1 MDEFDKKKSQKLKIW
16 ISHQRN
22 LCRNE
27 DRLSCRNWKI
37 PRISEGITIF
47 KIQYEHN
54 INYYRNGIHNK
65 QPIIA
70 IFPMNRIKFLQ
81 DKRNNFRRISLN
93 DDLCTIMKEPIGV
106 IINPTH
112 ILQIHRIPRDHGKNW
127 PVIANFKNV
136 KIKYRA
142 KQ

>member
-1 MDEFDKKKSQKLKIW
+1 
-16 ISHQRN
+16 
-22 LCRNE
+22 
-27 DRLSCRNWKI
+27 
-37 PRISEGITIF
+37 
-47 KIQYEHN
+47 
-54 INYYRNGIHNK
+54 
-65 QPIIA
+65 
-70 IFPMNRIKFLQ
+70 MNRIKFLQ

-106 IINPTH
+106 IINPTD

-142 KQ
+142 KLFYHSLNVIPNFFDDFSMITDLKCLVFQGENVQARPSRGSI